1 MRLRELVLG
10 TPEPQLLEVRLAE
23 VGHDERIAVEWSEN
37 PRLPSDAIGQ
47 EFVIDVD
54 LPHDAEAPPPVV
66 LVLDGTTTFPLVSS
80 TVRFLR
86 MYHDISPVA
95 VVGVGYPDVV
105 DMVSSMPERTRD
117 LTPSD
122 GREWWH
128 GHFLGHPRRPAL
140 CRLPA
145 APMG

>member
-1 MRLRELVLG
+1 M
-10 TPEPQLLEVRLAE
+10 
-23 VGHDERIAVEWSEN
+23 
-37 PRLPSDAIGQ
+37 
-47 EFVIDVD
+47 
-54 LPHDAEAPPPVV
+54 

-140 CRLPA
+140 CRLRRRQWDDQLLPGETHKSSVPA
-145 APMG
+145 FTVAVLRHLYGRS